1 MSSISDWICVDC
13 YIDISAGIIFE
24 NSHRW
29 GEYNIMN
36 KEFREALEDSPIIAA
51 IKDDEGLKKCKES
64 DSQVIFILYG
74 DICSISDIVN
84 EVKTSGKIA
93 MVHIDLINGL
103 SSKEIAVDFIRKYTE
118 ADGIITTKP
127 VLIKHAKELG
137 LYTILRL
144 FVIDS
149 MAYENIEKQLRAAR
163 PDLIEILPALM
174 PKVVKRICK
183 MTSTPVI
190 AGGLV
195 SEKEDIME
203 LLDAGV
209 TSVSS
214 TNTDIWFV

>member
-1 MSSISDWICVDC
+1 
-13 YIDISAGIIFE
+13 
-24 NSHRW
+24 
-29 GEYNIMN
+29 MN

-103 SSKEIAVDFIRKYTE
+103 SSKEIAVDFIRKFTE

-127 VLIKHAKELG
+127 VLIKRAKELG

-183 MTSTPVI
+183 MSSTPVI